1 MLSYTEENYLKAL
14 LKITFD
20 NDNTEVGTNELAQIL
35 AVKPATANDMLKKLK
50 EKGLVDYEKYGKIS
64 LSKTGNKNAIEI
76 LRKHRLWETFLYQ
89 KFEFSW
95 DEIHEVAEQLEHIQS
110 TKLIDKLDK
119 FLDYPEFDP
128 HGDPIPN
135 KKGEIKV
142 RYKKTLS
149 DVAVGKSC
157 KMVAV
162 KDNSSSFLQYVVKV
176 GLGINNKIKVLSKQ
190 EYDSLLVIEV
200 NAVQSSVS
208 QKFAENIFVVCQ
220 NCIVGKACSKTKCE
234 IN

>member
-1 MLSYTEENYLKAL
+1 MLSQTEENYLKAL

-20 NDNTEVGTNELAQIL
+20 NGSNEVGTNELATLL
-35 AVKPATANDMLKKLK
+35 AVRPATVNDMLKKLK
-50 EKGLVDYEKYGKIS
+50 EKELVDYEKYGKIT
-64 LSKTGNKNAIEI
+64 LTTIGNKRAVEV

-89 KFEFSW
+89 KFNFTW
-95 DEIHEVAEQLEHIQS
+95 DEVHDVAEQLEHIQS
-110 TKLIDKLDK
+110 AKLIDQLDK

-135 KKGEIKV
+135 KKGEIKIF
-142 RYKKTLS
+142 YKKTLA
-149 DVAVGKSC
+149 DVQVGYRC

-176 GLGINNKIKVLSKQ
+176 GLGINNEINIISKQ

-200 NAVQSSVS
+200 NGLKSSVS

-220 NCIVGKACSKTKCE
+220 NCIVGKTCSKAKCE
-234 IN
+234 IK